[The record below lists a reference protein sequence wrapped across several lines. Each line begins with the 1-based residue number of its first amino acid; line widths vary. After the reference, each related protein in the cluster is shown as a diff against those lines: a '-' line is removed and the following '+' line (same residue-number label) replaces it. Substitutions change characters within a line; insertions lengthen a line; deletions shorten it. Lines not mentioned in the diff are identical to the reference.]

1 MKGRK
6 TIELKVNKV
15 KFEIVVERKVTV
27 IKGDSGTGK
36 TTFARAVRLLST
48 GRAKVVCNCK
58 ELLQFVSG
66 DNSEWETVIRK
77 CNEKI
82 VVIDED
88 AGFVQTK
95 EFASVVTESNCY
107 FILVTRSG
115 RMGYLTYSL
124 ESIYEMV
131 TEKSGTSYYTKLY
144 SRYYNQNL
152 HGTVQPDLVVTE
164 DSKSGY
170 QMFSEILNCKV
181 VSGFGK
187 DKITNAIREAINLY
201 NSIYVIVDGAAFGNC
216 IGGLVSLMQLNETKN
231 IVVFAPESFEY
242 LLLNIGRFKTLA
254 GDKLINTQ
262 DYADVSEYLTWEQ
275 FYTDLLKSLCP
286 TVIKDN
292 YRKSKLSVQLLETK
306 YKEGI
311 KSQLVDLR
319 QSVFKT

>member
-1 MKGRK
+1 M
-6 TIELKVNKV
+6 
-15 KFEIVVERKVTV
+15 
-27 IKGDSGTGK
+27 
-36 TTFARAVRLLST
+36 LST

-82 VVIDED
+82 IVIDEE

-95 EFASVVTESNCY
+95 EFARVVTESNCY

-124 ESIYEMV
+124 ENVYEMV
-131 TEKSGTSYYTKLY
+131 TEKNGTSYCAKLFN
-144 SRYYNQNL
+144 RYYNQNL
-152 HGTVQPDLVVTE
+152 NGTVNPELVVAE

-181 VSGFGK
+181 ISGFGK
-187 DKITNAIREAINLY
+187 DKIINVLKEVISSH
-201 NSIYVIVDGAAFGNC
+201 NSVYIIVDGAAFGNC
-216 IGGLVSLMQLNETKN
+216 IGGLVSLMQLYKKKGKN

-254 GDKLINTQ
+254 GDKLVNTQ
-262 DYADVSEYLTWEQ
+262 EGLP
-275 FYTDLLKSLCP
+275 LCCW
-286 TVIKDN
+286 
-292 YRKSKLSVQLLETK
+292 L
-306 YKEGI
+306 
-311 KSQLVDLR
+311 
-319 QSVFKT
+319 